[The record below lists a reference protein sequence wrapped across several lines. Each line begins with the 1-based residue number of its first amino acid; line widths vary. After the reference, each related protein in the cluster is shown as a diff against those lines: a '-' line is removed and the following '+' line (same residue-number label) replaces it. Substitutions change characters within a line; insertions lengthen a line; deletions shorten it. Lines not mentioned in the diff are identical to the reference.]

1 MEAHTGGD
9 RLQVAT
15 NNNNV
20 WHITANKG
28 PLGGVWGGGFY
39 AKQFLKSGFGDSVV
53 AFFDFL
59 SAVVVCVFLR
69 ACSFSTLASDHW
81 GG

>member
-1 MEAHTGGD
+1 MRRIDAAQFNDAAAGVEAHTGGD

-28 PLGGVWGGGFY
+28 PLGGVGFFCFFFFY
-39 AKQFLKSGFGDSVV
+39 VKQLMSSGFGDSVV
-53 AFFDFL
+53 AVIF
-59 SAVVVCVFLR
+59 
-69 ACSFSTLASDHW
+69 
-81 GG
+81 

>member
-15 NNNNV
+15 TTFGTLQQTRD
-20 WHITANKG
+20 H
-28 PLGGVWGGGFY
+28 LEVWGFFY

-69 ACSFSTLASDHW
+69 ASSLISSLQLLDPRL
-81 GG
+81 